1 MVPVKITSSPSM
13 AARRRKSARAAF
25 RAIPKGIDTVAQVI
39 AKAITMGDETL
50 IGWVDPKMRSN
61 VHTDKVTENRVDNAK
76 RKMVYAIEPE
86 INPTRALDIPL
97 SALRIT
103 NTGRFL
109 AANP

>member
-1 MVPVKITSSPSM
+1 
-13 AARRRKSARAAF
+13 
-25 RAIPKGIDTVAQVI
+25 
-39 AKAITMGDETL
+39 
-50 IGWVDPKMRSN
+50 MRSN